1 MIIKCKDCKYW
12 LDQRIMESDRRERKY
27 RASDF
32 KGNELIDGYVTLDV
46 GVNIGAQCTVEEHR
60 GYNRD
65 MKFFR
70 NGDDFCSRGEK
81 REVPYDK
88 WWGIDADGY
97 YPEEEQQ

>member
-12 LDQRIMESDRRERKY
+12 LDKRIMESDGRERKY
-27 RASDF
+27 RASDLLF
-32 KGNELIDGYVTLDV
+32 AGCVTLDV
-46 GVNIGAQCTVEEHR
+46 GGNIGAQCTVEEHR

-81 REVPYDK
+81 REVPYDE
-88 WWGIDADGY
+88 WWGIDACGY